1 MNADPEY
8 DISII
13 KKNLLLTCHMTNVHV
28 RLINRMLFGFTFI
41 LCFNLVDLTLLIHK
55 TTLTHFNR

>member
-8 DISII
+8 ISII
-13 KKNLLLTCHMTNVHV
+13 KKNLLLTCHMTNV

-55 TTLTHFNR
+55 TTSTHFNR

>member
-8 DISII
+8 DILLL
-13 KKNLLLTCHMTNVHV
+13 KNLLLTCHMTNV

-41 LCFNLVDLTLLIHK
+41 LCFNLVDLTLVIHK
-55 TTLTHFNR
+55 TTSIHFNR